1 MINRLEI
8 IAVAVW
14 TFHQPDNGAV
24 RIHPRDVPCMNK
36 YFTHLFT
43 TMVIPRMRYS
53 PTIRNLLP
61 AMEKNH
67 GVKSRIKHTPFGI
80 QQFTF
85 YRYDDGRVA
94 KRTVNPLYVRIIQVG
109 KIHNGRHRV
118 PFDHSPVPHIRI
130 FPRQWMRIV
139 ITVIYMIMARSQSS
153 WCIYSVIIKVGI
165 ITNTVLMP
173 VPIRKTDTR
182 IQVESYGITD
192 IHRIFLE
199 IYRIRSI
206 ILECF
211 PENRILA
218 KRNLIFQGNV
228 PVHNFAIPAHFR
240 QGVKQRH
247 RDFTRGYL
255 FPFSNHKTFIHKT
268 ISHMLIH
275 QFFKQRS
282 VPVQLHLHFHNITVR
297 KIVCGGINKKIIHF
311 RQLGGGNILIDSGIA
326 VPATVHQIEIPIPG
340 RHTVKRIVVLIII
353 VILICA
359 AKLTV
364 VEDRGAK
371 RVTRDMV
378 AHRDRIRETPLLNPK
393 LHTAR
398 IQTTHR
404 WHQSRIL
411 ISARDGVQRSDI
423 GLLIRSADHHQQ
435 MRVHNDIPTAILQQ
449 AFHTH
454 NVNTT
459 VDRQC
464 VHTAHIIPAGIMGR
478 V

>member
-1 MINRLEI
+1 
-8 IAVAVW
+8 
-14 TFHQPDNGAV
+14 
-24 RIHPRDVPCMNK
+24 
-36 YFTHLFT
+36 
-43 TMVIPRMRYS
+43 MRYP
-53 PTIRNLLP
+53 PTIRNLVP

-85 YRYDDGRVA
+85 YGYDDGRVT
-94 KRTVNPLYVRIIQVG
+94 KRTVYLLNIRIIQMG

-130 FPRQWMRIV
+130 FPCQRMRVV

-153 WCIYSVIIKVGI
+153 WYIYSVIIKIGI

-182 IQVESYGITD
+182 IQVESYRITD
-192 IHRIFLE
+192 IHRVFLE
-199 IYRIRSI
+199 IYRIRSV

-211 PENRILA
+211 PENRIFA
-218 KRNLIFQGNV
+218 KRNLIFQGDV
-228 PVHNFAIPAHFR
+228 PAHNIAISAHFR
-240 QGVKQRH
+240 QGVIQRH
-247 RDFTRGYL
+247 RDITRGYL
-255 FPFSNHKTFIHKT
+255 FPFSIHKALINKT
-268 ISHMLIH
+268 ISNILIH

-282 VPVQLHLHFHNITVR
+282 IPIQFHLHIHNIAVR
-297 KIVCGGINKKIIHF
+297 EIACGSININIIHF
-311 RQLGGGNILIDSGIA
+311 RQLGGGNILIDSGIT
-326 VPATVHQIEIPIPG
+326 VSATVHQIEIPISS
-340 RHTVKRIVVLIII
+340 RHTVKRIVILIII
-353 VILICA
+353 VIRIRA
-359 AKLTV
+359 VKLTV

-378 AHRDRIRETPLLNPK
+378 AHRDRIRETPLLDPE

-398 IQTTHR
+398 IQAAHR

-411 ISARDGVQRSDI
+411 VSARDGVQRSDI

-435 MRVHNDIPTAILQQ
+435 MRVHDDIPAAILQQ

-459 VDRQC
+459 VNRQC
-464 VHTAHIIPAGIMGR
+464 VHASHIIPTGIMGR